1 MDLYCYH
8 IEVECNVEV
17 ANVIYYWMYISVS
30 QMKCLT
36 VCKRRR
42 KINECYRIQVECN
55 VEEAKKDDEN
65 VEVVPES

>member
-42 KINECYRIQVECN
+42 KINECDYKCEHKLVSAGNMLSFEG
-55 VEEAKKDDEN
+55 
-65 VEVVPES
+65 